1 MNKMRLLVADD
12 HSLFRDGIVSLLEA
26 ADFDVIGQAGNG
38 QEAIDKTRSLKPDL
52 VLLDIAMPGMDGFEV
67 LRRIKAELPQIM
79 VVMLTVS
86 EKDEDILTAIQNG
99 ADGYLLKNL
108 DAAHFIDMLEGLR
121 RGEVAI
127 TRRTMSQFIREMAKA
142 DREESDQPADRL
154 TQRESELLKLVAKG
168 YSNRAIADHL
178 HISENTVKYHLRNIL
193 QKLNVKNRTE
203 AATFAILSGLIH
215 PTPK

>member
-1 MNKMRLLVADD
+1 MRLLVADD

>member
-1 MNKMRLLVADD
+1 MNKMRLLVPDD

-67 LRRIKAELPQIM
+67 LRQIKSEFPQIM

-108 DAAHFIDMLEGLR
+108 DAAHFIDMLEGLK

-127 TRRTMSQFIREMAKA
+127 TRRTMSQFIREMTKA

-154 TQRESELLKLVAKG
+154 TQRESELLKLVAEG
-168 YSNRAIADHL
+168 FSNRAIADHL

-203 AATFAILSGLIH
+203 AVAFAILSGLIQ
-215 PTPK
+215 PTTK

>member
-108 DAAHFIDMLEGLR
+108 DAAHLIDMLEGLK

-154 TQRESELLKLVAKG
+154 TQRESELLKLVAEG